1 MGTRN
6 NNEFSGHNLNSI
18 HGMVCIFLKAKALL
32 AQLMFTIQREY
43 RQSVKTY
50 LAKNKKTQVENILA
64 LLVESGILY
73 CTLWV

>member
-18 HGMVCIFLKAKALL
+18 QGMVCIFLKAKALL

-50 LAKNKKTQVENILA
+50 LAKNKKT
-64 LLVESGILY
+64 
-73 CTLWV
+73 